1 MKCWIKWIDLVILM
15 SQVPKDENS
24 LEWVRERLRQRYPVD
39 KFMKAREELD
49 PNNILVNNI
58 IEKLFPA
65 VTMVA

>member
-1 MKCWIKWIDLVILM
+1 MI
-15 SQVPKDENS
+15 QVPKDENS